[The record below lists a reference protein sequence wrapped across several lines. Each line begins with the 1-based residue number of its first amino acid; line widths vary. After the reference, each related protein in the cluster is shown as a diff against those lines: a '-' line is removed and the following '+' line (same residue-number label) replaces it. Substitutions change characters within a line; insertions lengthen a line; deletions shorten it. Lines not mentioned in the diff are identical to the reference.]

1 MSNQELIYEEYNDNS
16 YAVRGD
22 KKKYAKKIKD
32 IGGRWNPRMKGG
44 EGWLVPKENLENLKN
59 LVQIEVHNEL
69 DRDLKVYQRD
79 NILRKLP
86 DCIDGSVPSSRKVI
100 YTAQNVF
107 GNSNSEM
114 KVNTFVNSN
123 MMEELPIILYVKN
136 KDIFST
142 LFYNTVFC
150 YLRKSVYEHII
161 SKDENSFFDLE
172 QFGKLYFND
181 NPNRVDLITKLSTE
195 IQLELKELGWNCKLS
210 FGGTALFIY
219 STDNP
224 PPSCW
229 DDGLQ

>member
-1 MSNQELIYEEYNDNS
+1 MSNQELTFEEYNDNS
-16 YAVRGD
+16 YSVRGD
-22 KKKYAKKIKD
+22 KKKYAKKLKD

-44 EGWLVPKENLENLKN
+44 EGWLVPKENLDNLKN
-59 LVQIEVHNEL
+59 LL
-69 DRDLKVYQRD
+69 T
-79 NILRKLP
+79 
-86 DCIDGSVPSSRKVI
+86 S
-100 YTAQNVF
+100 
-107 GNSNSEM
+107 
-114 KVNTFVNSN
+114 VNSN
-123 MMEELPIILYVKN
+123 ETGDMEELPIILHVKN

-142 LFYNTVFC
+142 LFYNKVFC
-150 YLRKSVYEHII
+150 YLRKSIYEHVI

-181 NPNRVDLITKLSTE
+181 NTNRVDLITKLSTE

-210 FGGTALFIY
+210 YGGTALFIY

>member
-1 MSNQELIYEEYNDNS
+1 MSNQELIYEKYNDNS
-16 YAVRGD
+16 YSVRGD
-22 KKKYAKKIKD
+22 KTKYAKKIKD
-32 IGGRWNPRMKGG
+32 IGGRWNSRMKGG
-44 EGWLVPKENLENLKN
+44 EGWLVPKEYLENLKS
-59 LVQIEVHNEL
+59 LVIITSVNNEPG
-69 DRDLKVYQRD
+69 
-79 NILRKLP
+79 NIMEKLP
-86 DCIDGSVPSSRKVI
+86 S
-100 YTAQNVF
+100 
-107 GNSNSEM
+107 
-114 KVNTFVNSN
+114 
-123 MMEELPIILYVKN
+123 ILHIKN

-142 LFYNTVFC
+142 LFYNRVFC